1 LSALTLQMERG
12 RDDDPGFFA
21 QLSRGA
27 KSCVHVFRKAI
38 LRCNVNKPFLVLP
51 VLLSLAACTTS
62 TVTTGFY
69 DIKGNDEKSLDRS
82 VRKLGPQN
90 GHAFASTEL
99 RLVPLDIH
107 PSTDARG
114 CRVGTAKIKV
124 VANITLPRWQDR
136 SGATGDLKRG
146 FDNYAAYAKL
156 HEQQHV
162 KIGEAAA
169 GALEAS
175 LLAIPPQKNCDITL
189 RKSKFAIRS
198 VLARHHRAQLA
209 FDALEKR
216 RINALIRAAQR
227 K

>member
-1 LSALTLQMERG
+1 MLKR
-12 RDDDPGFFA
+12 
-21 QLSRGA
+21 
-27 KSCVHVFRKAI
+27 
-38 LRCNVNKPFLVLP
+38 FLMMP
-51 VLLSLAACTTS
+51 VLFGLAACTTS

-69 DIKGNDEKSLDRS
+69 DIKGKDEKSLDRS
-82 VRKLGPQN
+82 VRKFGPQN

-99 RLVPLDIH
+99 KLVPLDIR

-136 SGATGDLKRG
+136 SGASSDLRRG
-146 FDNYAAYAKL
+146 FDNYAAYAKV

-169 GALEAS
+169 IALEAS
-175 LLAIPPQKNCDITL
+175 LKAIPPQKNCDVTL
-189 RKSKFAIRS
+189 RKAKAAIRG
-198 VLARHHRAQLA
+198 VLARHHKAQLA
-209 FDALEKR
+209 FDAIEKR
-216 RINALIRAAQR
+216 RINGLIRAAQR

>member
-1 LSALTLQMERG
+1 MLRCESLR
-12 RDDDPGFFA
+12 
-21 QLSRGA
+21 
-27 KSCVHVFRKAI
+27 AI
-38 LRCNVNKPFLVLP
+38 LRKNQTLGCNVHKLLLMLP
-51 VLLSLAACTTS
+51 VLSSLAACTTS

-69 DIKGNDEKSLDRS
+69 DIKGKDEKSLDRS
-82 VRKLGPQN
+82 VRRFGPQN

-99 RLVPLDIH
+99 RLVPLDIR

-124 VANITLPRWQDR
+124 FANITLPRWQDR
-136 SGATGDLKRG
+136 AGASGDLKRG

-169 GALEAS
+169 GALESA
-175 LLAIPPQKNCDITL
+175 LLAIPPQKNCDVTL
-189 RKSKFAIRS
+189 KKSKSVIRS
-198 VLARHHRAQLA
+198 ILARHHRAQLT
-209 FDALEKR
+209 FDAIEKR
-216 RINALIRAAQR
+216 RINALIRAAKR